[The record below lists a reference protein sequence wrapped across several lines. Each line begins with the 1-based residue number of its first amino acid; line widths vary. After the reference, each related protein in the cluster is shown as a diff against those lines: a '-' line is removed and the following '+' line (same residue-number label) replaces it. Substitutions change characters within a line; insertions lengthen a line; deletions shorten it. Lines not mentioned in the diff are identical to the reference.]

1 MVDENLNQKIG
12 QRLNAFMKDRKLRNA
27 DLAGLLHV
35 TTTNISKIRNGK
47 VTLRPDYAETIAE
60 KYGVDAAYLL
70 CQTDFETMKDQL
82 QAASQEYTEMQ
93 QAGIRLAEGRYEI
106 IRTWSEAER
115 LKLAEKLSQAGFM
128 NDHDSIVRHPED
140 EDILPPAAFGGTPVH
155 IHEKYFVIRKPHV
168 ESFVISK
175 SRFLTILSDCT
186 AMYET
191 IFSTLLHH
199 DKEITIHQIDQV
211 CQIDR
216 IESL

>member
-1 MVDENLNQKIG
+1 MKSENMNSTTG

-27 DLAGLLHV
+27 DLANLLHV
-35 TTTNISKIRNGK
+35 SETNISKIRNDK
-47 VTLRPDYAETIAE
+47 VSLNPVYAEKISE

-70 CQTDFETMKDQL
+70 CQTDFETITDQF
-82 QAASQEYTEMQ
+82 QTISQERSEMQ
-93 QAGIRLAEGRYEI
+93 QAAVRLASGKYEI
-106 IRTWSEAER
+106 IRTWTEAAH
-115 LKLAEKLSQAGFM
+115 LKIADRLSQAGFV
-128 NDHDSIVRHPED
+128 NDNDRIVRRPED
-140 EDILPPAAFGGTPVH
+140 EDILPLAATDGQPVH
-155 IHEKYFVIRKPHV
+155 VHEEYFVIRKPHV

-191 IFSTLLHH
+191 MFSTLLHH